1 MNLFAHNK
9 WKWAFEDYNLFT
21 NDFCDNNI
29 ETSLDNELKL
39 GDNGRQ
45 QGNENIQVIYEFP
58 SGKNW
63 MWLIMQLEIQFV

>member
-1 MNLFAHNK
+1 M
-9 WKWAFEDYNLFT
+9 FT

-58 SGKNW
+58 IGKNW
-63 MWLIMQLEIQFV
+63 MWLIMQLELQFV

>member
-1 MNLFAHNK
+1 M
-9 WKWAFEDYNLFT
+9 FT

-58 SGKNW
+58 IGKN
-63 MWLIMQLEIQFV
+63 